1 MHTPMLTFKKTAPEE
16 TGIPSKRI
24 IRMIDR
30 LQRRQIP
37 MHSLLLMRHDKL
49 VFEGYY
55 APCTAHSLH
64 RMFSISKSFTS
75 IAVGLL
81 VDEGKLSL
89 DDPIMQYFPEKLPD
103 PQSVHPWI
111 ARMTVRDMLM
121 MRSCHAS
128 TTYKLDLESDWVASF
143 FTTPPT
149 HAPGTLFHYD
159 TSAAHTLCALV
170 EKLTGS
176 NMLDYMKEKL
186 HILGFSA
193 ESYMLKDPFGVSMG
207 GSGLVALPSDLMRF
221 GYFIAH
227 RGLVLGEQ
235 LLSPSYIDLA
245 VSPLTATCVTAPL
258 PSEAQGYGLQF
269 WRNEQNGFTCYG
281 MGGQLII
288 FLPDHDL
295 ICVTTA
301 DTQSIQGGNQ
311 QIYDAL
317 YEELLPYIQRDSLPD
332 DQEAGQILHDTIA
345 SLALTP
351 LASTAMPETLSVIS
365 GRTFQVQTEG
375 SGFEDFSVRLGADD
389 GTLSFTYR
397 HKAYDVSFGIGR
409 MQTGVFPI
417 YNLRYAASGAWLFD
431 GTLLIK
437 AHIIDAYVGCVQFQL
452 SFHGD
457 MLTLLMTKKE
467 ESLFREF
474 QGHLYCR

>member
-159 TSAAHTLCALV
+159 TSAAHTLCA
-170 EKLTGS
+170 
-176 NMLDYMKEKL
+176 
-186 HILGFSA
+186 A
-193 ESYMLKDPFGVSMG
+193 
-207 GSGLVALPSDLMRF
+207 
-221 GYFIAH
+221 
-227 RGLVLGEQ
+227 
-235 LLSPSYIDLA
+235 
-245 VSPLTATCVTAPL
+245 
-258 PSEAQGYGLQF
+258 
-269 WRNEQNGFTCYG
+269 
-281 MGGQLII
+281 
-288 FLPDHDL
+288 
-295 ICVTTA
+295 
-301 DTQSIQGGNQ
+301 
-311 QIYDAL
+311 
-317 YEELLPYIQRDSLPD
+317 
-332 DQEAGQILHDTIA
+332 
-345 SLALTP
+345 
-351 LASTAMPETLSVIS
+351 
-365 GRTFQVQTEG
+365 
-375 SGFEDFSVRLGADD
+375 
-389 GTLSFTYR
+389 
-397 HKAYDVSFGIGR
+397 DVS
-409 MQTGVFPI
+409 
-417 YNLRYAASGAWLFD
+417 
-431 GTLLIK
+431 
-437 AHIIDAYVGCVQFQL
+437 
-452 SFHGD
+452 
-457 MLTLLMTKKE
+457 
-467 ESLFREF
+467 
-474 QGHLYCR
+474 